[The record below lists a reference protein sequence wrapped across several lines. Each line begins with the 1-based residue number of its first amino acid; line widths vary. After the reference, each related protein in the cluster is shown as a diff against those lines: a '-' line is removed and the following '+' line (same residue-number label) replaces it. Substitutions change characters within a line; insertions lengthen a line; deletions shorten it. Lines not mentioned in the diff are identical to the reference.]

1 MQHKISVSML
11 GVAAVLFGGVWLAAP
26 LPAAAEDAPQ
36 PHPGPWPIWNWH
48 NHQPRPDQVAAPQG
62 RDAAPGQ
69 SRATDRLYMFDK
81 NDLIIS
87 DPPPKLK

>member
-1 MQHKISVSML
+1 MQHKISVSIL
-11 GVAAVLFGGVWLAAP
+11 GVAAVLLGGVWLAAP
-26 LPAAAEDAPQ
+26 LPAAAADALQ

-48 NHQPRPDQVAAPQG
+48 NHQPRPDQVTAPQDHGATPG
-62 RDAAPGQ
+62 R
-69 SRATDRLYMFDK
+69 SRAADRLYMFDK